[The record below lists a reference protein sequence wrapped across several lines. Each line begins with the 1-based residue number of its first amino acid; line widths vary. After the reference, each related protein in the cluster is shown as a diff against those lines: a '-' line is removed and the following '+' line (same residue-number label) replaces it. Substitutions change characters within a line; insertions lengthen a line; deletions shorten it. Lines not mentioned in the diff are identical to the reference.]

1 MTDSQPSAA
10 IGGGVV
16 PPYRPWITGVAALAI
31 ALIGLATFALP
42 PYPMPAWLIGAFTV
56 GPVEHWWYSLSDAH
70 RQKWLYDVGTILA
83 AGVYPAILFAG
94 FWFWTR
100 PLRRGFPVPWRRAS
114 ILLAVVGLASAAW
127 YVTGWRLG
135 MQYQGET
142 LLVVYVLVNVLWFS
156 LTAILIRFS
165 TSFRSWWANLLAY
178 FSLFVWLVTIAFPW
192 LGEMI

>member
-1 MTDSQPSAA
+1 MTYSQPSAA

-135 MQYQGET
+135 MQ
-142 LLVVYVLVNVLWFS
+142 
-156 LTAILIRFS
+156 
-165 TSFRSWWANLLAY
+165 
-178 FSLFVWLVTIAFPW
+178 
-192 LGEMI
+192 